1 MSKTFSVK
9 RCVWPFRPEK
19 WSQTVDHGVG
29 EVVSPTDGA
38 VNTAQPWISLEVKA
52 DTGTCLLSRL
62 KCVAW
67 ILLLRLDN

>member
-1 MSKTFSVK
+1 MSKTLSVK

-52 DTGTCLLSRL
+52 G
-62 KCVAW
+62 
-67 ILLLRLDN
+67 